1 MKTVENKQLN
11 EITETIQ
18 DMEIELGKEKEK
30 KQNETKLVMTIVYR
44 SKAEEILS
52 MKS

>member
-18 DMEIELGKEKEK
+18 DMEIELGKEKK
-30 KQNETKLVMTIVYR
+30 KTKMKQNW
-44 SKAEEILS
+44 
-52 MKS
+52 